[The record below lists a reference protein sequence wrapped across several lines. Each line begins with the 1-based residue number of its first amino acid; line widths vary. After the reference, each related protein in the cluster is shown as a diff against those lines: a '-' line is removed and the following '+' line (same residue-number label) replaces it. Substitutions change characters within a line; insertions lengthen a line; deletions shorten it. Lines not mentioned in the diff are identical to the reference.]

1 MSGVTFN
8 RNRVKLKKLLGIRA
22 RLALLALILVAPL
35 MLERVRSLEETR
47 SKQIAA
53 ASEEFAN
60 ITQHSAD
67 TQREVISSVET
78 MLKSAAYIRASGGIA
93 RSCEILRA
101 SLPTNLPWI
110 RSIMIVAKDGLVQC
124 STLNMQVGLNLGDRE
139 YFRKAQE
146 TRDFVFSDYLFGK
159 TNGRPMMMA
168 AYPVA
173 AINPEEDAVVVAG
186 INIDWLSKIMTNL
199 GGRPGISSL
208 LVDSAGIVIAA
219 PADQSS
225 MIGRPLDNVPLL
237 SAIAEKALSSDTPD
251 GFAFIYRRPT
261 APNASISFARI
272 SGTQSRLIVSIDE
285 AKVTAAINREIRT
298 AYLQLGF
305 VCLFVLLG
313 ALIGAEKLIINP
325 IEVMT
330 GMAKRFG
337 EGDWSA
343 RVARNKLPSEFM
355 PLARAFNAMA
365 AQLSQRERELVATND
380 RLTVMASIDM
390 LSGLA
395 NRRGFQS
402 RLDFE
407 WMKAQQYNSELSLL
421 MIDVDHFKL
430 YNDTYGHP
438 EGDAC
443 LTRLGETLA
452 GIAADTMGFAG
463 RYGGEEF
470 CLLLPN
476 TDSLK
481 ALEIGETVRAAVR
494 TSAIPHVTSSHQTV
508 TVSIGVAATLPNDTQ
523 RPGDLIE
530 AADAA
535 LYAAKHRGRNTVVE
549 HGFTQADRRSRD
561 GAGGVAI
568 SRSRIPAAPQPGA
581 GYTKSRKQPHAKKGI
596 WLGIAAL
603 FLHCQ
608 SCGTTRQGPSPRP
621 EAESLSPSPAARAR
635 PRVRSR

>member
-8 RNRVKLKKLLGIRA
+8 RNRLKLKKLLGIRA
-22 RLALLALILVAPL
+22 RLALLALMLVAPL
-35 MLERVRSLEETR
+35 MLDRARSLEGAR
-47 SKQIAA
+47 AKQIAQA
-53 ASEEFAN
+53 AEEYAN

-67 TQREVISSVET
+67 TQREVVSSVET
-78 MLKSAAYIRASGGIA
+78 MLKSAAYIRASSGIG

-101 SLPTNLPWI
+101 SLPANLPWI
-110 RSIMIVAKDGLVQC
+110 RSIMIVSKEGVVQC
-124 STLNMQVGLNLGDRE
+124 STLNMLVGINIGDRE

-146 TRDFVFSDYLFGK
+146 TRDFVFSDYLFAK
-159 TNGRPMMMA
+159 VTNEPILMA

-186 INIDWLSKIMTNL
+186 INLDWMSKIMANL
-199 GGRPGISSL
+199 GGRPGISAL
-208 LVDSAGIVIAA
+208 LVDSAGVVLAA
-219 PADQSS
+219 PPDQAS
-225 MIGRPLDNVPLL
+225 MIGSPLDNVPLL
-237 SAIAEKALSSDTPD
+237 TAIDHRVLISDTATGSLSFTAAD
-251 GFAFIYRRPT
+251 GSQRT
-261 APNASISFARI
+261 ISFARI
-272 SGTQSRLIVSIDE
+272 PGTKSRLIVSIDE
-285 AKVTAAINREIRT
+285 AKITAAINREIRA

-337 EGDWSA
+337 DGDWSA
-343 RVARNKLPSEFM
+343 RVAFSRLPSEFM

-443 LTRLGETLA
+443 LTRLGEALA

-476 TDSLK
+476 TGLLQ
-481 ALEIGETVRAAVR
+481 ALEIGEIVRA
-494 TSAIPHVTSSHQTV
+494 SIQDLGLPHITSSHRTV
-508 TVSIGVAATLPNDTQ
+508 TVSVGVAATLPSDTQ
-523 RPGDLIE
+523 TPGDLIE

-549 HGFTQADRRSRD
+549 HGFAKLVDETGMAL
-561 GAGGVAI
+561 AG
-568 SRSRIPAAPQPGA
+568 
-581 GYTKSRKQPHAKKGI
+581 
-596 WLGIAAL
+596 
-603 FLHCQ
+603 
-608 SCGTTRQGPSPRP
+608 
-621 EAESLSPSPAARAR
+621 
-635 PRVRSR
+635 

>member
-8 RNRVKLKKLLGIRA
+8 RNRAKLKKLLGIRA
-22 RLALLALILVAPL
+22 RLALLALVLVAPL
-35 MLERVRSLEETR
+35 MLERVRSLDETR
-47 SKQIAA
+47 TRQIAA

-110 RSIMIVAKDGLVQC
+110 RSIMIASKDGLVQC

-139 YFRKAQE
+139 YFRRAQE

-159 TNGRPMMMA
+159 SNGRPMMMA
-168 AYPVA
+168 AFPVA

-186 INIDWLSKIMTNL
+186 INIDWLSKIMNNL

-208 LVDSAGIVIAA
+208 LVDSAGVVVAA
-219 PADQSS
+219 PSDQAS

-237 SAIAEKALSSDTPD
+237 AAIAEKALTSNASTGSLSFTAPD
-251 GFAFIYRRPT
+251 GSRRV
-261 APNASISFARI
+261 ISFARI

-285 AKVTAAINREIRT
+285 ARVTAAINREIRT

-325 IEVMT
+325 IELMT

-481 ALEIGETVRAAVR
+481 ALAIGEMVRAAVQNLGL
-494 TSAIPHVTSSHQTV
+494 PHLTSSHQTV
-508 TVSIGVAATLPNDTQ
+508 TVSVGVAATLPNDTQ

-549 HGFTQADRRSRD
+549 HGFTRLVEE
-561 GAGGVAI
+561 AGMAL
-568 SRSRIPAAPQPGA
+568 A
-581 GYTKSRKQPHAKKGI
+581 G
-596 WLGIAAL
+596 
-603 FLHCQ
+603 
-608 SCGTTRQGPSPRP
+608 
-621 EAESLSPSPAARAR
+621 
-635 PRVRSR
+635 

>member
-1 MSGVTFN
+1 MSGVIFN
-8 RNRVKLKKLLGIRA
+8 RKRVKLKQLLGIRA
-22 RLALLALILVAPL
+22 RLALLAVLLVAPL
-35 MLERVRSLEETR
+35 MLDRVRSLEDAR
-47 SKQIAA
+47 ARQIAQ
-53 ASEEFAN
+53 ASEDFAN
-60 ITQHSAD
+60 LTKHSAD

-110 RSIMIVAKDGLVQC
+110 RSIMFVSKDGLVQC
-124 STLNMQVGLNLGDRE
+124 ATMNILVGLQIGDRE

-146 TRDFVFSDYLFGK
+146 TGDFVFSDYLFGR
-159 TNGRPMMMA
+159 TNNLPMMMA
-168 AYPVA
+168 AYPVS
-173 AINPEEDAVVVAG
+173 AINMDEDSVVVAG

-199 GGRPGISSL
+199 GGRPGISSV
-208 LVDSAGIVIAA
+208 LVDGAGVVIAA

-225 MIGRPLDNVPLL
+225 MISRPLDSVPLMA
-237 SAIAEKALSSDTPD
+237 AIAERALGSDAPTGSVSFTAVD
-251 GFAFIYRRPT
+251 GSKREVR
-261 APNASISFARI
+261 FARI
-272 SGTQSRLIVSIDE
+272 PGTQSRLIVSIDE
-285 AKVTAAINREIRT
+285 ARVTAAINRDIRT

-313 ALIGAEKLIINP
+313 ALVGAEKLIINP

-337 EGDWSA
+337 EGDRSA
-343 RVARNKLPSEFM
+343 RVDKIRLPAEFI

-407 WMKAQQYNSELSLL
+407 WMRAQQYDTELSLL

-438 EGDAC
+438 EGDTC
-443 LTRLGETLA
+443 LTKLGETLS
-452 GIAADTMGFAG
+452 GIAADTLGFAG

-476 TDSLK
+476 TDAAR
-481 ALEIGETVRAAVR
+481 ALEIGETVRAAVQNLGLPHI
-494 TSAIPHVTSSHQTV
+494 TSCHQTV
-508 TVSIGVAATLPNDTQ
+508 TASVGVACTKPNAAQ

-549 HGFTQADRRSRD
+549 RGIVRVSE
-561 GAGGVAI
+561 GA
-568 SRSRIPAAPQPGA
+568 
-581 GYTKSRKQPHAKKGI
+581 
-596 WLGIAAL
+596 
-603 FLHCQ
+603 
-608 SCGTTRQGPSPRP
+608 
-621 EAESLSPSPAARAR
+621 AEMAMAS
-635 PRVRSR
+635 

>member
-22 RLALLALILVAPL
+22 RLALLAVILVAPL
-35 MLERVRSLEETR
+35 MLERARSLEDNR
-47 SKQIAA
+47 AKQIAA
-53 ASEEFAN
+53 ASEEFVN
-60 ITQHSAD
+60 LTQHSAD

-110 RSIMIVAKDGLVQC
+110 RSIMIVSKDGLVQC
-124 STLNMQVGLNLGDRE
+124 STLNMQVGLNLSDRE

-146 TRDFVFSDYLFGK
+146 TRGFVFSDYLFGK
-159 TNGRPMMMA
+159 SNGRPMMMA
-168 AYPVA
+168 AYPVS

-186 INIDWLSKIMTNL
+186 INIDWLSKIMTHL
-199 GGRPGISSL
+199 GGRPGISSV
-208 LVDSAGIVIAA
+208 LVDSAGVVIAA
-219 PADQSS
+219 PADQTS
-225 MIGRPLDNVPLL
+225 MIGRPLDAVPLM
-237 SAIAEKALSSDTPD
+237 AAVAEKALSSDASTGSLSFTASD
-251 GFAFIYRRPT
+251 GSKRAL
-261 APNASISFARI
+261 SFARI

-285 AKVTAAINREIRT
+285 ARVTAAINREIRT

-313 ALIGAEKLIINP
+313 ALVGAEKLIINP

-330 GMAKRFG
+330 GMARRFG

-343 RVARNKLPSEFM
+343 RVARSKLPSEFM

-407 WMKAQQYNSELSLL
+407 WMKSQQYDSELSLL

-443 LTRLGETLA
+443 LTKLGETLS

-476 TDSLK
+476 TSALK
-481 ALEIGETVRAAVR
+481 ALEIGEMVRAAVQGLG
-494 TSAIPHVTSSHQTV
+494 IPHATSGHQTV
-508 TVSIGVAATLPNDTQ
+508 TVSVGVAATLPNDTQ

-535 LYAAKHRGRNTVVE
+535 LYAAKHRGRNMVVE
-549 HGFTQADRRSRD
+549 HGFVRLVDE
-561 GAGGVAI
+561 AGMAL
-568 SRSRIPAAPQPGA
+568 A
-581 GYTKSRKQPHAKKGI
+581 G
-596 WLGIAAL
+596 
-603 FLHCQ
+603 
-608 SCGTTRQGPSPRP
+608 
-621 EAESLSPSPAARAR
+621 
-635 PRVRSR
+635 

>member
-1 MSGVTFN
+1 MSGVSFN

-22 RLALLALILVAPL
+22 RLALLAVMLVAPL
-35 MLERVRSLEETR
+35 MLERARSLEDTR
-47 SKQIAA
+47 ARQIAQ
-53 ASEEFAN
+53 ASQEFASLA
-60 ITQHSAD
+60 QHTAD
-67 TQREVISSVET
+67 AQREVISSVET
-78 MLKSAAYIRASGGIA
+78 ILKSAAYIRASAGGIA
-93 RSCEILRA
+93 RSCDMMRA
-101 SLPTNLPWI
+101 SLPANLPWV
-110 RSIMIVAKDGLVQC
+110 RSLLIVGGDGRVQC
-124 STLNMQVGLNLGDRE
+124 ATNNAYVGLELGDRS
-139 YFRKAQE
+139 YLQVARD
-146 TRDFVFSDYLFGK
+146 TRDFVLSDMLFGRP
-159 TNGRPMMMA
+159 TNTALVMA
-168 AYPVA
+168 AYPVS
-173 AINPEEDAVVVAG
+173 AINREADFIILAAVSLEWMA
-186 INIDWLSKIMTNL
+186 KIMNNL
-199 GGRPGISSL
+199 GGRAGVSAVLI
-208 LVDSAGIVIAA
+208 DSKGTVMAA
-219 PADQSS
+219 PADQAS
-225 MIGRPLDNVPLL
+225 MIGRSLDSIPLL
-237 SAIAEKALSSDTPD
+237 SSIAEKALDSNTENGSLSFVAVD
-251 GFAFIYRRPT
+251 GSKRALSY
-261 APNASISFARI
+261 ARI
-272 SGTQSRLIVSIDE
+272 SGTQSRLVVSIDE

-298 AYLQLGF
+298 AYLQLCF

-313 ALIGAEKLIINP
+313 ALIAAEKLIITP

-343 RVARNKLPSEFM
+343 RVARSRLPSEFT

-407 WMKAQQYNSELSLL
+407 WMKAQQYNTELSLL

-443 LTRLGETLA
+443 LTKLGETLA
-452 GIAADTMGFAG
+452 GIAADTVSFAG

-476 TDSLK
+476 TGPVR
-481 ALEIGETVRAAVR
+481 ALEIGETVRAA
-494 TSAIPHVTSSHQTV
+494 IQQLDMPHVTSSHQIV
-508 TVSIGVAATLPNDTQ
+508 TVSVGVAVTLPNEDQ

-549 HGFTQADRRSRD
+549 HGFAKLVDQA
-561 GAGGVAI
+561 GMAMAG
-568 SRSRIPAAPQPGA
+568 
-581 GYTKSRKQPHAKKGI
+581 
-596 WLGIAAL
+596 
-603 FLHCQ
+603 
-608 SCGTTRQGPSPRP
+608 
-621 EAESLSPSPAARAR
+621 
-635 PRVRSR
+635 

>member
-22 RLALLALILVAPL
+22 RLAMLAVMLVAPL
-35 MLERVRSLEETR
+35 MLERVRSLEDTR
-47 SKQIAA
+47 ARQIALA
-53 ASEEFAN
+53 AEEHTG
-60 ITQHSAD
+60 ITVHTAE
-67 TQREVISSVET
+67 TQREVVSSVET
-78 MLKSAAYIRASGGIA
+78 MLKSAAYIRASSGIG

-110 RSIMIVAKDGLVQC
+110 RSIMIVSKEGVVQC
-124 STLNMQVGLNLGDRE
+124 STLNMLVGLNIGDRE
-139 YFRKAQE
+139 YFKKAQQ
-146 TRDFVFSDYLFGK
+146 TRDFVFSDYLFARASK
-159 TNGRPMMMA
+159 RPILMA

-186 INIDWLSKIMTNL
+186 INLDWMSKIMAKL
-199 GGRPGISSL
+199 GRPGISAL
-208 LVDSAGIVIAA
+208 LVDSTGIVLAA
-219 PADQSS
+219 PAEEAD
-225 MIGRPLDNVPLL
+225 MIGKPLNNVPLL
-237 SAIAEKALSSDTPD
+237 TAIAHRTLVSDTPTGSLSFTAAD
-251 GFAFIYRRPT
+251 GSQRA
-261 APNASISFARI
+261 ISFARI
-272 SGTQSRLIVSIDE
+272 PGTQSRLIVSIDE
-285 AKVTAAINREIRT
+285 AAITAAINRDIRT
-298 AYLQLGF
+298 AYLQLGL

-313 ALIGAEKLIINP
+313 ALIGAEKLIIKP

-330 GMAKRFG
+330 GMARRFG

-343 RVARNKLPSEFM
+343 RVSRRRLPSEFM

-395 NRRGFQS
+395 NRRGFQG

-407 WMKAQQYNSELSLL
+407 WMKAQQYQCELSLL

-443 LTRLGETLA
+443 LTRIGEALA
-452 GIAADTMGFAG
+452 GVAGDMLGFAG

-476 TDSLK
+476 TTPQR
-481 ALEIGETVRAAVR
+481 ALEIGETVRATVQNLGL
-494 TSAIPHVTSSHQTV
+494 PHITSSHRTV
-508 TVSIGVAATLPNDTQ
+508 TVSVGVAATLPSDTQ
-523 RPGDLIE
+523 TPGDLIE

-535 LYAAKHRGRNTVVE
+535 LYAAKHRGRNAVVE
-549 HGFTQADRRSRD
+549 HGFAKLVD
-561 GAGGVAI
+561 GSGMALAG
-568 SRSRIPAAPQPGA
+568 
-581 GYTKSRKQPHAKKGI
+581 
-596 WLGIAAL
+596 
-603 FLHCQ
+603 
-608 SCGTTRQGPSPRP
+608 
-621 EAESLSPSPAARAR
+621 
-635 PRVRSR
+635 